1 MFCEKCGAQIDE
13 NDIFC
18 TKCGHKQIETAPE
31 NKEVIIKP
39 VKQYSEY
46 NNYVVTKRE
55 VCGWKIA
62 VGVVIEIV
70 SLLFTFVFYAVKE
83 DHLYSYDS
91 WQAYNDMSSNNVDTF
106 ALIGIVVGIV
116 SIVWGIIGEQKE
128 SYRKG
133 GSMSSS
139 YGGAGD
145 DNWKC
150 PQCGKINAGYRS
162 CSCGYTR

>member
-83 DHLYSYDS
+83 DHLYSCLLYTSD
-91 WQAYNDMSSNNVDTF
+91 A
-106 ALIGIVVGIV
+106 A
-116 SIVWGIIGEQKE
+116 
-128 SYRKG
+128 
-133 GSMSSS
+133 
-139 YGGAGD
+139 D
-145 DNWKC
+145 D
-150 PQCGKINAGYRS
+150 
-162 CSCGYTR
+162 